1 MAGIRALQE
10 RLNLWRQSFAARRS
24 KSGCPKTVTAWQLAL
39 NDVTATLHI
48 FRVEVVIQ
56 LRHLTTFAAVAETL
70 NFTRAAERVHLSQSS
85 VTEQIQALETDLGT
99 KLFDGSRRKL
109 TLTPAGLRLID
120 DAAELLKLAKETH
133 SVVAEAGE
141 VVSGRLVIGA
151 LETLCVSRLPKLLAE
166 FHRRFPMVELDL
178 KTADSGALRSGVKSG
193 VMDVAFVF

>member
-1 MAGIRALQE
+1 M
-10 RLNLWRQSFAARRS
+10 
-24 KSGCPKTVTAWQLAL
+24 
-39 NDVTATLHI
+39 
-48 FRVEVVIQ
+48 EVVIQ